1 MRVRL
6 VVSVGCPSGI
16 GPEVSVVAA
25 GGTDVDAHADE
36 YDVVLVGDLDS
47 LKRALEIRKM
57 DDVQLILV
65 PTAKDGFAHAA
76 AAREREP
83 RVLRVWQPTRR
94 LGASFRMPGRPSPE
108 GGAAQLAWVEAALSA
123 VTAGEADAMV
133 TGPVSKSSIVASGL
147 VTFRGH
153 TEYLAARC
161 NVKHVTM
168 AFASERFTTA
178 LVTTHLPLAKV
189 PRAIDDTSVARAL
202 VDLGAYVASRVARG
216 TRARVAV
223 CGLNP
228 HAGEGGLI
236 GHEETR
242 IAAGMVTAK
251 VLFER
256 LDLPIDVLG
265 PLPAE
270 AAFRHA
276 KDGAYHGVL
285 AMYHDQATIPMK
297 LLGFGEAVNVTLG
310 LPVVRT
316 SVDHGTAYD
325 QAGKG
330 TADARGMI
338 SALQLAASLSAVGVW
353 PFTDPRRL
361 SIARP
366 RKPQRR

>member
-1 MRVRL
+1 MRARL
-6 VVSVGCPSGI
+6 VVSIGCPSGI

-25 GGTDVDAHADE
+25 REAAAFV
-36 YDVVLVGDLDS
+36 DVVLVGDVDA
-47 LKRALEIRKM
+47 LKRALEIRRM
-57 DDVQLILV
+57 DDVQLTLV
-65 PTAKDGFAHAA
+65 PSAKDGFAHAA
-76 AAREREP
+76 SRDPDP

-94 LGASFRMPGRPSPE
+94 LGASFRVPGRPSPE

-123 VTAGEADAMV
+123 VTEGSADALV
-133 TGPVSKSSIVASGL
+133 TGPVSKSAIVSSGMES
-147 VTFRGH
+147 FRGH

-161 NVKHVTM
+161 AVSHVTM
-168 AFASERFTTA
+168 AFASDHFTSA

-189 PRAIDDTSVARAL
+189 PRAIDDVAVARAL
-202 VDLGAYVASRVARG
+202 IHLGGYLAARVPSG

-228 HAGEGGLI
+228 HAGEGGLL
-236 GHEETR
+236 GSEETR
-242 IAAGMVTAK
+242 IGAGILTAQA
-251 VLFER
+251 LFSR
-256 LDLPIDVLG
+256 LAVPVDVVG

-330 TADARGMI
+330 TADARGMV
-338 SALQLAASLSAVGVW
+338 SAMRLGAALSMAGAW
-353 PFTDPRRL
+353 PFSDPRTL
-361 SIARP
+361 SVSAPPRTRRP
-366 RKPQRR
+366 PRTRAK

>member
-1 MRVRL
+1 MKARL

-25 GGTDVDAHADE
+25 RESAAFVDT
-36 YDVVLVGDLDS
+36 VLVGDLDS
-47 LKRALEIRKM
+47 LRYALEIRKM
-57 DDVQLILV
+57 DDVRLVLV
-65 PTAKDGFAHAA
+65 PTVTDGFTHAA
-76 AAREREP
+76 AHQDENE
-83 RVLRVWQPTRR
+83 LRVWQPTRR
-94 LGASFRMPGRPSPE
+94 LGASFRVPGRPTPE

-123 VTAGEADAMV
+123 VTEGHADALV
-133 TGPVSKSSIVASGL
+133 TGPVSKSSIVSSGMA
-147 VTFRGH
+147 TFRGH

-161 NVKHVTM
+161 GVKHVTM
-168 AFASERFTTA
+168 AFSSDLFTSA

-202 VDLGAYVASRVARG
+202 LNLGAYLASRVPAG
-216 TRARVAV
+216 TRARIAV

-228 HAGEGGLI
+228 HAGEGGLLGQEEMKI
-236 GHEETR
+236 G
-242 IAAGMVTAK
+242 AGMVTAQAA
-251 VLFER
+251 FAR
-256 LDLPIDVLG
+256 LELPVDVVG

-270 AAFRHA
+270 AAFRAA
-276 KDGAYHGVL
+276 KDGKYHGVL

-330 TADARGMI
+330 TADARGMVA
-338 SALQLAASLSAVGVW
+338 ALKLGAALSMAGAW
-353 PFTDPRRL
+353 PFTDPRTL
-361 SIARP
+361 SVSARP
-366 RKPQRR
+366 KKQRPPRTQSS